1 MTEPNTDGRL
11 RGKVAIVTGAG
22 GDMGRT
28 ISVRYARE
36 GARVLAVDLRPEL
49 AERTVT
55 ALREAGGEGEALGAD
70 VSHTA
75 GAEALARAAV
85 ERWGR
90 IDVLANIA
98 ALFTGI
104 VRKPFYELTE
114 EEWDAVMGVNLRGMW
129 LCCKAVFPTMR
140 AQDARGESGGV
151 GGRIVNMAS
160 VVAFWGAP
168 LFLHYVTSKAGVI
181 GLTRALAR
189 EVGEHGITVNAVAP
203 DLTLT
208 SGALSMTSREWIDAR
223 GQEGAIKR
231 TELPEDLAGAFVY
244 FASDAS
250 AFVTGQTL
258 IVDGGRV
265 CW

>member
-1 MTEPNTDGRL
+1 MSELTADGRL
-11 RGKVAIVTGAG
+11 HSKVAIVTGAG
-22 GDMGRT
+22 GDIGRA
-28 ISVRYARE
+28 ICVRYARE
-36 GARVLAVDLRPEL
+36 GARVLAVDLKPDL
-49 AERTVT
+49 ADRTLA
-55 ALREAGGEGEALGAD
+55 ALRDAGGEGHVLGAD
-70 VSHTA
+70 VSHTE
-75 GAEALARAAV
+75 GAEALARAAL

-90 IDVLANIA
+90 IDVLVNVA

-114 EEWDAVMGVNLRGMW
+114 QEWDAVMAVNLRGMW

-140 AQDARGESGGV
+140 EQGA
-151 GGRIVNMAS
+151 GRIVNMAS

-189 EVGEHGITVNAVAP
+189 EVGEYGITVNAVAP

-208 SGALSMTSREWIDAR
+208 SGALSMTSREWIDQR

-231 TELPEDLAGAFVY
+231 TEVPEDLVGAFVY

-258 IVDGGRV
+258 VVDGGRV

>member
-1 MTEPNTDGRL
+1 MGEPDNLRL
-11 RGKVAIVTGAG
+11 RDRVAIVTGAG
-22 GDMGRT
+22 GDIGRA
-28 ISVRYARE
+28 ICVRYAQE
-36 GARVLAVDLRPEL
+36 GARVLAADLDSDL
-49 AERTVT
+49 AEGT
-55 ALREAGGEGEALGAD
+55 AAAIRDAGGEGHALAVD
-70 VSHTA
+70 VSHTP
-75 GAEALARAAV
+75 GAEAMARAAV

-90 IDVLANIA
+90 IDVLVNCA
-98 ALFTGI
+98 AMFRSI
-104 VRKPFYELTE
+104 QRKPFFELTE
-114 EEWDAVMGVNLRGMW
+114 AEWDACLGVNLRGMW

-140 AQDARGESGGV
+140 EQGA
-151 GGRIVNMAS
+151 GRIVNVAS

-208 SGALSMTSREWIDAR
+208 SGSLAMVSREWIEQR

-231 TELPEDLAGAFVY
+231 AELPTDLVGAFVY
-244 FASDAS
+244 LASDRA

-258 IVDGGRV
+258 VVDGGRV
-265 CW
+265 MW

>member
-1 MTEPNTDGRL
+1 MREADEAGRL
-11 RGKVAIVTGAG
+11 PGRVAIVTGAG
-22 GDMGRT
+22 GDIGRA
-28 ISVRYARE
+28 ICVRYAQE
-36 GARVLAVDLRPEL
+36 GARVLATDVEAAL
-49 AERTVT
+49 ADQTV
-55 ALREAGGEGEALGAD
+55 AAVRAVGGEAQAAAVD
-70 VSHTA
+70 VSRTA
-75 GAEALARAAV
+75 GAEEMARAAV

-90 IDVLANIA
+90 IDVLVNCA
-98 ALFTGI
+98 AKFRTI
-104 VRKPFYELTE
+104 QRKPFYELTE
-114 EEWDAVMGVNLRGMW
+114 EEWDAVMAVNLRGMW

-140 AQDARGESGGV
+140 QQGATPATASV
-151 GGRIVNMAS
+151 AGRIVNVAS

-189 EVGEHGITVNAVAP
+189 ELGEHGINVNAVAP

-208 SGALSMTSREWIDAR
+208 SGSLAMVSRDWIEAR

-231 TELPEDLAGAFVY
+231 AELPTDLVGAFVY
-244 FASDAS
+244 LASDDS

-265 CW
+265 LW

>member
-1 MTEPNTDGRL
+1 MGEPGGDLLL
-11 RGKVAIVTGAG
+11 RDRVAIVTGAG
-22 GDMGRT
+22 GDIGRA
-28 ISVRYARE
+28 ICVRYAQE
-36 GARVLAVDLRPEL
+36 GARVLAVDLDPDL
-49 AERTVT
+49 AEGT
-55 ALREAGGEGEALGAD
+55 AGAIRDAGGDGHALAVD
-70 VSHTA
+70 VSHTP
-75 GAEALARAAV
+75 GAEAVARAAV

-90 IDVLANIA
+90 IDVLVNCA
-98 ALFTGI
+98 AMFRSI
-104 VRKPFYELTE
+104 QRKPFFELTE
-114 EEWDAVMGVNLRGMW
+114 AEWDACLGVNLRGMW

-140 AQDARGESGGV
+140 EQGA
-151 GGRIVNMAS
+151 GRIVNVAS

-208 SGALSMTSREWIDAR
+208 SGSLAMVSREWIEQR

-231 TELPEDLAGAFVY
+231 AELPTDLVGAFVY
-244 FASDAS
+244 LASDRA
-250 AFVTGQTL
+250 AFVAGQTL

-265 CW
+265 MW

>member
-1 MTEPNTDGRL
+1 ME
-11 RGKVAIVTGAG
+11 
-22 GDMGRT
+22 
-28 ISVRYARE
+28 
-36 GARVLAVDLRPEL
+36 
-49 AERTVT
+49 
-55 ALREAGGEGEALGAD
+55 
-70 VSHTA
+70 

-90 IDVLANIA
+90 IDVLVNVA

-114 EEWDAVMGVNLRGMW
+114 QEWDAVMGVNLRGMW

-140 AQDARGESGGV
+140 EQQS
-151 GGRIVNMAS
+151 GRIVNMAS

-189 EVGEHGITVNAVAP
+189 EVGEYGITVNAVAP

-208 SGALSMTSREWIDAR
+208 SGALSMTSREWIDQR

-231 TELPEDLAGAFVY
+231 TEVPDDLAGAFVY

>member
-1 MTEPNTDGRL
+1 MMSEPQSDGRL
-11 RGKVAIVTGAG
+11 PGKVAIVTGAG
-22 GDMGRT
+22 GDTGRA
-28 ISVRYARE
+28 ICVRYARE
-36 GARVLAVDLRPEL
+36 GARVLAVDLKPDL
-49 AERTVT
+49 AERTVA
-55 ALREAGGEGEALGAD
+55 ALREAGGEGHALAAD

-90 IDVLANIA
+90 IDALVNVA

-104 VRKPFYELTE
+104 VRKPFHELTE
-114 EEWDAVMGVNLRGMW
+114 EEWDAVIGVNLRGMW

-140 AQDARGESGGV
+140 AQGSGHV
-151 GGRIVNMAS
+151 VNMAS

-189 EVGEHGITVNAVAP
+189 EVGEFGITVNAVAP

-208 SGALSMTSREWIDAR
+208 SGALSMTSREWIDQR
-223 GQEGAIKR
+223 GQEGAIQR
-231 TELPEDLAGAFVY
+231 TEVPEDLTGAFVY

>member
-1 MTEPNTDGRL
+1 MSAATTDKL
-11 RGKVAIVTGAG
+11 LDGKVAIVTGAG
-22 GDMGRT
+22 GDIGRA
-28 ISVRYARE
+28 IAVRYAQE
-36 GARVLAVDLRPEL
+36 GARVVVAEIKQEL
-49 AERTVT
+49 ADRTVG
-55 ALREAGGEGEALGAD
+55 AIKDVGGEALALATD
-70 VSHTA
+70 VSTRA
-75 GAEALARAAV
+75 DTEALARRTF
-85 ERWGR
+85 EDFGR
-90 IDVLANIA
+90 IDVLVNCA
-98 ALFTGI
+98 AMFGN
-104 VRKPFYELTE
+104 VQRKPFYELTE
-114 EEWDAVMGVNLRGMW
+114 EEWDAVLGVNLRGMW

-140 AQDARGESGGV
+140 AQAATSDPGV

-208 SGALSMTSREWIDAR
+208 SGALSMTSREWIDQR

-231 TELPEDLAGAFVY
+231 AELPQDLEGAFVY

-258 IVDGGRV
+258 VVDGGRV

>member
-1 MTEPNTDGRL
+1 MSEPQRDDRL

-22 GDMGRT
+22 GDIGRA

-36 GARVLAVDLRPEL
+36 GARVLAVDLKPEL
-49 AERTVT
+49 ADRTAA
-55 ALREAGGEGEALGAD
+55 ALREAGGEGETLGAD

-75 GAEALARAAV
+75 GAEALAQAAV
-85 ERWGR
+85 DRWGR
-90 IDVLANIA
+90 IDVLVNIA

-140 AQDARGESGGV
+140 AQAATSDPGV

-208 SGALSMTSREWIDAR
+208 SGALSMTSREWIDQR

-231 TELPEDLAGAFVY
+231 AELPQDLEGAFVY

-258 IVDGGRV
+258 VVDGGRV

>member
-1 MTEPNTDGRL
+1 MSEASSDRRL
-11 RGKVAIVTGAG
+11 QDKIAIVTGAG
-22 GDMGRT
+22 GDIGRA
-28 ISVRYARE
+28 ICVRYARE
-36 GARVLAVDLRPEL
+36 GARVLAADLKPEL
-49 AERTVT
+49 AERT
-55 ALREAGGEGEALGAD
+55 AAAMREAGGEGYALGVD
-70 VSHTA
+70 VSHPA
-75 GAEALARAAV
+75 GAEAMARAAV

-90 IDVLANIA
+90 IDVLANVA
-98 ALFTGI
+98 ARFTGI

-114 EEWDAVMGVNLRGMW
+114 EEWDAVIGVNLRGMW

-140 AQDARGESGGV
+140 AQQS
-151 GGRIVNMAS
+151 GRIVNMAS

-189 EVGEHGITVNAVAP
+189 EVGEHGTTVNAVAP

-208 SGALSMTSREWIDAR
+208 GGALSMTTREWIDQR
-223 GQEGAIKR
+223 GQEGALKR
-231 TELPEDLAGAFVY
+231 TELPDDLTGAFVY
-244 FASDAS
+244 FASEAS